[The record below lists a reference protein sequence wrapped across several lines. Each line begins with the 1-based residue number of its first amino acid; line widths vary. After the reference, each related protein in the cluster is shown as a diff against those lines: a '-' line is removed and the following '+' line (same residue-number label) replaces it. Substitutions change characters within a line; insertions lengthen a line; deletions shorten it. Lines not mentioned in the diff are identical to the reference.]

1 MRASVSLALLLSCA
15 CATSP
20 SGRDATDRGLAFI
33 EDDYDAA
40 LKLARERDVPLFV
53 DAWAPW
59 CHSCVFLREHVLKS
73 PELFHNEKRY
83 VFLAIDTEKEK
94 NAAFLEKY
102 PVEVWPTL
110 FVVDANKEQAV
121 LKWLGTGTVEQ
132 LEKLFD
138 DGERTVRAETPAEDP
153 LSLLAEADRLYA
165 ERKDAVEAYQVAVR
179 ALPEGHPRRPRA
191 IESLIAAAYGT
202 KKLSLCAATGVER
215 APKLPRGPS
224 FANAVALSLSCAA
237 MADPAEPWRG
247 DAVAILEPLATEA
260 LRVEGILADDRSGL
274 YELLVDLRSERK
286 DAAATKE
293 LALEWLAFLEREAA
307 KAPNPA
313 ARAVFDPHRVNAALA
328 AKEPLRA
335 EEALRQSERDL
346 PDDYNPAARLAIVY
360 REAGRFDDGLKAI
373 DRAFARAYGP
383 RKLRLYEVK
392 ASLLAK
398 KGDVAGQ
405 RATLTEAV
413 AYGKTLPAAQRP
425 EKTVARLEAEAKKL
439 GGAYDSPQK

>member
-1 MRASVSLALLLSCA
+1 MRLISLLLLCA
-15 CATSP
+15 CATAG
-20 SGRDATDRGLAFI
+20 SGPGAAERGITFI
-33 EDDYDAA
+33 EDDYEAA
-40 LKLARERDVPLFV
+40 LKVARERNVPLFV

-73 PELFHNEKRY
+73 PELAHNEKRY
-83 VFLAIDTEKEK
+83 VFLSIDTEKEK

-110 FVVDANKEQAV
+110 FVVDAAKEQAV

-138 DGERTVRAETPAEDP
+138 DGERTVKASTPAEDP
-153 LSLLAEADRLYA
+153 LTLLAEADRLYA
-165 ERKDAVEAYQVAVR
+165 ERKDAVAAYQAAVR

-191 IESLIAAAYGT
+191 IESLINAAYGT
-202 KKLSLCAATGVER
+202 KQYSLCAATGVER

-224 FANAVALSLSCAA
+224 FANTVALSLSCAA
-237 MADPAEPWRG
+237 MADPAEPWRS
-247 DAVAILEPLATEA
+247 DAIAILEPLATEA
-260 LRVEGILADDRSGL
+260 VKLDGILADDKSGL

-286 DAAATKE
+286 DEAATKE
-293 LALEWLAFLEREAA
+293 LAREWLQFLEAEAVR
-307 KAPNPA
+307 APNPA
-313 ARAVFDPHRVNAALA
+313 ARAVFDPHRLNAALA

-335 EEALRQSERDL
+335 EAALQQSEKDL
-346 PDDYNPAARLAIVY
+346 PDDYNPAARLAVVY

-373 DRAFARAYGP
+373 ERAFAKAYGP

-405 RATLTEAV
+405 RATLAEAV
-413 AYGKTLPAAQRP
+413 TYGKALPAAQRA
-425 EKTVARLEAEAKKL
+425 EKSVARLEAQLQKL
-439 GGAYDSPQK
+439 DSPQK